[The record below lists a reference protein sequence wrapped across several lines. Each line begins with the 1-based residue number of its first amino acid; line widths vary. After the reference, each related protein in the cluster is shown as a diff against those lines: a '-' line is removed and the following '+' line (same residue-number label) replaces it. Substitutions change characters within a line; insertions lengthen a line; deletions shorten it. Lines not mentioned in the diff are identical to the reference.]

1 MDSVPTDNQTAEPQ
15 GPGPASQGPGPASH
29 GPEAAPHEPGAA
41 PGRGRLNRDVR
52 ESLRELGIQLSQLN
66 QSVSAR
72 IDLKATDLG
81 TLDLIGR
88 YGPISPSALAK
99 RAGMHPATTT
109 GVLDRLERGGWI
121 ERGRDPSDRR
131 GVVVQVARG
140 RGAEILRLFLVDSGM
155 NAAIEEICAGYDD
168 EELQLIIGFMRRT
181 ADAGRAAAEKLAAR
195 LKRARQPHSGGSS
208 R

>member
-1 MDSVPTDNQTAEPQ
+1 MDSVPTDNRAAEPQ
-15 GPGPASQGPGPASH
+15 SPDPASQGPGPASH
-29 GPEAAPHEPGAA
+29 GPEPAPHEPRAA
-41 PGRGRLNRDVR
+41 PGRGRLSRDVR

-99 RAGMHPATTT
+99 RAGMHPATMT

-121 ERGRDPSDRR
+121 ERSRDPSDRR
-131 GVVVQVARG
+131 GVVVQAARG

-181 ADAGRAAAEKLAAR
+181 ADAGRAAAEKLAGR
-195 LKRARQPHSGGSS
+195 
-208 R
+208 